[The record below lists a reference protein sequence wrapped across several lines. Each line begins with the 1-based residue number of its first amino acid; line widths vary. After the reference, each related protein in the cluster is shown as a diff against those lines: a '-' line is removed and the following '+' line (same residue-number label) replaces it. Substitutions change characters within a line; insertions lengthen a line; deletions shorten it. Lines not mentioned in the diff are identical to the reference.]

1 MNSHNSDFFHD
12 EPEPEVSSCS
22 PAELAPVELGLDL
35 EFSILEHHLP
45 HKHCTQGFFLN
56 TQAEPWITSNDRAQ
70 HAADIRLCAPP
81 SAQLTTGAV
90 ARPVVAFPALKGEFI
105 VIISSTHEE
114 GDAGH

>member
-1 MNSHNSDFFHD
+1 MARPPATPPHRPSIPLYIEKIMNSHNGDFFHD

-56 TQAEPWITSNDRAQ
+56 TQAEP
-70 HAADIRLCAPP
+70 
-81 SAQLTTGAV
+81 
-90 ARPVVAFPALKGEFI
+90 
-105 VIISSTHEE
+105 
-114 GDAGH
+114 